1 MKLFSFKKLITFKE
15 SGHVV
20 CEDLAK
26 NQVKLCQ
33 KTEKN
38 YVLEGFDKQTRWYYR
53 VYWRLDGKF
62 KYVKLQKTEKAK
74 VLLPADIKDVH
85 TFEEIITRDGK
96 SLVIETRQ
104 REISTDGKTRI
115 MPISKWFTSYIG
127 EEECYRTFKYTNKGI
142 RSEGKFL
149 QTHFRYWLHYSR

>member
-26 NQVKLCQ
+26 NQTKLCQ
-33 KTEKN
+33 KTEKH
-38 YVLEGFDKQTRWYYR
+38 YVLEGFDRQTKWHYW
-53 VYWRLDGKF
+53 VYWNLNGKF
-62 KYVKLQKTEKAK
+62 KYVKLVKNEGAK
-74 VLLPADIKDVH
+74 VLLPADIWN
-85 TFEEIITRDGK
+85 TRTLEEIITRDGK

-104 REISTDGKTRI
+104 REISTDGKIRI
-115 MPISKWFTSYIG
+115 MPISKEFTSYIG
-127 EEECYRTFKYTNKGI
+127 EEECCRAFKYTNKGI